1 MLLFFYVP
9 VVVALE
15 ATEQLWGTKLFS
27 LLVVGHL
34 FFRDILANV
43 LSVSFYDYQLWRDK
57 GHKHKSFLEK
67 TTHFY
72 IWAFKA

>member
-15 ATEQLWGTKLFS
+15 ATEKLWGTKLFS
-27 LLVVGHL
+27 LLVVRHL

-43 LSVSFYDYQLWRDK
+43 LAVSFYGYQLWRDK
-57 GHKHKSFLEK
+57 GHKHNAFLEK
-67 TTHFY
+67 TTHFH

>member
-43 LSVSFYDYQLWRDK
+43 LAVSFYDYQLWRDK
-57 GHKHKSFLEK
+57 GHKHNAFSGK

>member
-1 MLLFFYVP
+1 MLLIFYVP

-27 LLVVGHL
+27 LLVVRHL

-72 IWAFKA
+72 ISAFKA